1 MITIIIDNKSLI
13 GRLYTPFDNSY
24 SVDLASGNHA
34 QIHNVPCVITSEP
47 FVKPKPN
54 GYNGNVTMVRVKALT
69 TGRDYEVM
77 YCENCLI
84 SPNGKRYRDLGTND
98 VSDIIKKLATLM

>member
-1 MITIIIDNKSLI
+1 MITIIIEDKSLI
-13 GRLYTPFDNSY
+13 GRLYTPYDNSY
-24 SVDLASGNHA
+24 SVDLTTGNHA

-47 FVKPKPN
+47 FVKPN

-69 TGRDYEVM
+69 SGRDYEVM

-84 SPNGKRYRDLGTND
+84 SSNGKRYRDLGAND